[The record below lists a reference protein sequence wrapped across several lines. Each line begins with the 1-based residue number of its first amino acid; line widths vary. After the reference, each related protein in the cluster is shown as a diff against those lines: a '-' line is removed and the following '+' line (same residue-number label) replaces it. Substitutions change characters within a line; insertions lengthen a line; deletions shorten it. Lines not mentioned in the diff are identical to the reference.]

1 MPGAGSSKTVA
12 AWQLTVPHATI
23 EHDVPDNLRQLIVGQ
38 LRFVSPEERGVL
50 EVASVAGAVFD
61 APAVAAGLGCA
72 LERVE
77 AICHHFCHTQRWLQH
92 LGNREWPDGALAA
105 RYAFRHALYQRTLY
119 DSLSPTRR
127 AALHDRIG
135 QRLEVG
141 YAGRTFEASSELAK
155 HFQGSHDRQRALV
168 YLDQAATRA
177 SDRRAYRDSL
187 ACLEAALR
195 LLRDTPDTPE
205 RARTELRMRR
215 LYTIVSSQTA
225 GYAADIRENLDRTLG
240 LSELLGDSAARFDS
254 LAALCLLHANAGELG
269 DAEKIGGQ
277 LSQFVERPDLPAAL
291 QSSFLNG
298 ELSLWRGKLR
308 TAESLLASA
317 LASPVTLE
325 EADRPYG
332 VNPVVAARSFEGL
345 RRWAIGDPVGARTVQ
360 QEALALAEHHGRP
373 FTVAQAATLSSM
385 LRVLDEDWAEAAKL
399 ATRAVDLADE
409 YGFPR
414 WRGSALATRGRALIE
429 AGDGHL
435 GLAEIREGIEILR
448 RRGLRLGN
456 SMLFS
461 LLAGGCLRLNR
472 LDEGLAAVDAGL
484 THCRDTGERFFESEL
499 WRLRGE
505 LVLQR
510 ARSRG
515 QAGRLEVPEAHEC
528 LKRARALARA
538 QGARMLERR
547 ASRSHVGAA
556 AVRQA
561 SR

>member
-1 MPGAGSSKTVA
+1 M
-12 AWQLTVPHATI
+12 PHATI

-61 APAVAAGLGCA
+61 APAVAAGLGSA

-225 GYAADIRENLDRTLG
+225 GYAPDIRENLDRTLG

-385 LRVLDEDWAEAAKL
+385 LRVLDEDWAEAGEA
-399 ATRAVDLADE
+399 RHP
-409 YGFPR
+409 G
-414 WRGSALATRGRALIE
+414 GR
-429 AGDGHL
+429 
-435 GLAEIREGIEILR
+435 
-448 RRGLRLGN
+448 
-456 SMLFS
+456 S
-461 LLAGGCLRLNR
+461 
-472 LDEGLAAVDAGL
+472 
-484 THCRDTGERFFESEL
+484 
-499 WRLRGE
+499 
-505 LVLQR
+505 
-510 ARSRG
+510 
-515 QAGRLEVPEAHEC
+515 GR
-528 LKRARALARA
+528 
-538 QGARMLERR
+538 
-547 ASRSHVGAA
+547 
-556 AVRQA
+556 
-561 SR
+561 